1 MQKTKEQIQ
10 GQIMNHRLYLGQ
22 DYHLIWKVFFLKSK
36 QNIITGIAATKE
48 RIPT

>member
-1 MQKTKEQIQ
+1 MQKTKAQIQ
-10 GQIMNHRLYLGQ
+10 GQIMNHRLYLEQ
-22 DYHLIWKVFFLKSK
+22 DYHLIWKVFLKSK